1 VRPGHLFIL
10 SYVGV
15 ILIGAALLATPVS
28 WAKGARVN
36 PVDALF
42 TATSAACV
50 TGLVVKDTGHDFSL
64 FGQIVILLLIQ
75 VGGLGLMTFS
85 TFLVY
90 LMGRKVALRERVLV
104 RDSFGDLLG
113 DDPKTLATN
122 VLRMAFAVELIGAL
136 LLYLRFSGQLRPPQA
151 AFAAIFHSV
160 AAFCN
165 AGFSLFT
172 PNLIEYRTDALVN
185 YVIVGLIIIGGLGF
199 LVLSDILR
207 HVRRR
212 RNATARPLTLHTKM
226 VVTVTAGLILSGA
239 LACFILEWNGTLAG
253 CSAGTRIMASIF
265 LSVTSRTAGFN
276 TLDTGALSTGTLF
289 VVMILMFIGAAPGST
304 GGGIK
309 TSTFGTLVAMV
320 RARLKRQDAVN
331 IFRRTLPR
339 EVEDRALAVSVLSLV
354 LVLFFMLLLLV
365 TERESAGAQKNTLCS
380 VAFETISAFGTVG
393 LSTGLTPTLS
403 TAGRL
408 LLSTL
413 MFIGRVGP
421 LTVVLALAGQEKR
434 PQYEHPR
441 EAIMIG

>member
-1 VRPGHLFIL
+1 
-10 SYVGV
+10 
-15 ILIGAALLATPVS
+15 
-28 WAKGARVN
+28 
-36 PVDALF
+36 
-42 TATSAACV
+42 
-50 TGLVVKDTGHDFSL
+50 
-64 FGQIVILLLIQ
+64 
-75 VGGLGLMTFS
+75 
-85 TFLVY
+85 
-90 LMGRKVALRERVLV
+90 
-104 RDSFGDLLG
+104 
-113 DDPKTLATN
+113 
-122 VLRMAFAVELIGAL
+122 
-136 LLYLRFSGQLRPPQA
+136 
-151 AFAAIFHSV
+151 
-160 AAFCN
+160 
-165 AGFSLFT
+165 
-172 PNLIEYRTDALVN
+172 
-185 YVIVGLIIIGGLGF
+185 
-199 LVLSDILR
+199 
-207 HVRRR
+207 
-212 RNATARPLTLHTKM
+212 
-226 VVTVTAGLILSGA
+226 
-239 LACFILEWNGTLAG
+239 
-253 CSAGTRIMASIF
+253 MASIF

-380 VAFETISAFGTVG
+380 VGFETISAFGTVG